1 MIKVFYIRKGLKAIL
16 TTDQTFTSNIKK
28 LSRDD
33 FAGKT
38 GTTNDAES
46 TWFTGFNNNFLATV
60 WFGYDQPKPLGER
73 EFGSTTALPIWM
85 NYVSEVEDNIDKGTQ
100 PRPKNLSAARLNKST
115 GEIARPDEKNIFFD
129 FLIN

>member
-1 MIKVFYIRKGLKAIL
+1 MIEAAKRGTA
-16 TTDQTFTSNIKK
+16 SNIKK

-85 NYVSEVEDNIDKGTQ
+85 NYVSEVENNIDKGTQ

>member
-1 MIKVFYIRKGLKAIL
+1 MERSWL
-16 TTDQTFTSNIKK
+16 
-28 LSRDD
+28 
-33 FAGKT
+33 
-38 GTTNDAES
+38 
-46 TWFTGFNNNFLATV
+46 

-85 NYVSEVEDNIDKGTQ
+85 NYVSEVENNIDKGTQ